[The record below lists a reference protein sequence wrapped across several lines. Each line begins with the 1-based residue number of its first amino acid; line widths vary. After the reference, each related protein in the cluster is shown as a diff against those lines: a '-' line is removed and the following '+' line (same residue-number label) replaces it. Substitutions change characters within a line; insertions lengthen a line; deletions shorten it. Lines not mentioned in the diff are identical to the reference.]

1 MRLVW
6 EKGIRKLR
14 IQSDSR
20 AVVEML
26 IKRNFGTNHHASLIG
41 QFAELASREWQTSVH
56 HIYHKANFAMDYL
69 ANLGHS
75 FDLGIHFFDFSDVA
89 LR

>member
-1 MRLVW
+1 
-6 EKGIRKLR
+6 
-14 IQSDSR
+14 
-20 AVVEML
+20 
-26 IKRNFGTNHHASLIG
+26 
-41 QFAELASREWQTSVH
+41 
-56 HIYHKANFAMDYL
+56 MDYL